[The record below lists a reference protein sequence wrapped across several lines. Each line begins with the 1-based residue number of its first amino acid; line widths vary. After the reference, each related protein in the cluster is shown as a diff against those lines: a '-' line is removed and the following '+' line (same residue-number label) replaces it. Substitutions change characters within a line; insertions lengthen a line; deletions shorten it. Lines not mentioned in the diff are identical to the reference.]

1 MKHCELKTVFWFVLL
16 VYWEGG
22 GDEKAYSADGNGADQ
37 RLAEKGGNLVSK
49 FTDLQELG
57 LVRREGGNYN
67 GLPRRLAVI
76 DWLMASA
83 PGQRITFFGPNSGTQ
98 CPPQTPLPQCDH
110 DHLHFATFT
119 FVTITF
125 AFSLSLSYFYFFYFH
140 FLWIHKHNPFDD
152 HDPPPLVNYPAIRL
166 CFRWKSSH
174 CLSDTACPLAIRLMS
189 TKEGKEGRVHQQM

>member
-1 MKHCELKTVFWFVLL
+1 M
-16 VYWEGG
+16 
-22 GDEKAYSADGNGADQ
+22 
-37 RLAEKGGNLVSK
+37 VSK

-119 FVTITF
+119 FVTITL
-125 AFSLSLSYFYFFYFH
+125 AFSLSLSYFYFFHFH
-140 FLWIHKHNPFDD
+140 FLWIHKHHPFDD
-152 HDPPPLVNYPAIRL
+152 HDFPPSLKFSFRCVSDENLRIVFPTLLV
-166 CFRWKSSH
+166 H
-174 CLSDTACPLAIRLMS
+174 
-189 TKEGKEGRVHQQM
+189 